1 MDSAVAVIVIAGSAG
16 VASVVWAIVYG
27 VVRVRQLQSKL
38 ADPVLAER
46 LSRMESAL
54 DAIAI
59 EVERIGESQ
68 RFSARLG
75 GSSSAEER
83 ARIAREVSP
92 H

>member
-1 MDSAVAVIVIAGSAG
+1 M
-16 VASVVWAIVYG
+16 ASVVWAIVYG
-27 VVRVRQLQSKL
+27 VVRVRQIQSRL
-38 ADPVLAER
+38 ADPALAER
-46 LSRMESAL
+46 LGRMESAL

-75 GSSSAEER
+75 GSASGEER
-83 ARIAREVSP
+83 ASIAREASP